1 MFYTSGKDVAE
12 EGTPGEWNVEIILR
26 HRLDRNCKIEFLVR
40 WEGYCQ
46 DEDTWEKPEA
56 FLPQFSRPWATY
68 CKGKKLNLNV
78 LDYLKTGAQL
88 TPPAQLRRTA

>member
-26 HRLDRNCKIEFLVR
+26 HRLDRNGKIEFLVR

-46 DEDTWEKPEA
+46 DEDT
-56 FLPQFSRPWATY
+56 
-68 CKGKKLNLNV
+68 
-78 LDYLKTGAQL
+78 
-88 TPPAQLRRTA
+88 